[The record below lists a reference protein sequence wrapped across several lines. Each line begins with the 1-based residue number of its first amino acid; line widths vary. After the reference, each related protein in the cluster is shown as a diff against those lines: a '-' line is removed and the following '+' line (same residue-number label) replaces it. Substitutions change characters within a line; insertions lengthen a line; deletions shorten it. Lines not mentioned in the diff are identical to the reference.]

1 MRYLVVD
8 EASGLIEKTVSADS
22 IDLGRRY
29 LKPGQALMVGPA
41 GGVNARHLAVVD
53 GVLIRRP
60 DSDADGPVSG
70 EGEAVSLASNKLWDF
85 ADA

>member
-8 EASGLIEKTVSADS
+8 EASGLIEKTVTASD

-29 LKPGQALMVGPA
+29 LQPGQALMTAPPGAIDP
-41 GGVNARHLAVVD
+41 RQLAVVD
-53 GVLIRRP
+53 GVLTRRP
-60 DSDADGPVSG
+60 DAIVEGAVNG
-70 EGEAVSLASNKLWDF
+70 EGETVSLASNKPWDF